1 MALQAGRG
9 WTMDLLFPSI
19 FSEDETMWIVE
30 YDRWP
35 SRLVE
40 DGRWWLRFPSVF
52 SEDET
57 MWIVIVGPPG
67 WKRMGDSGFASPL
80 YSVRMK

>member
-1 MALQAGRG
+1 
-9 WTMDLLFPSI
+9 MD
-19 FSEDETMWIVE
+19 

-40 DGRWWLRFPSVF
+40 DGQWWLPLHSVF

-57 MWIVIVGPPG
+57 MWIMIVGP
-67 WKRMGDSGFASPL
+67 
-80 YSVRMK
+80 